1 MSNPSLADFKRLL
14 STLLLRNVMTDFSR
28 DINTDLLFEKIVI
41 HQWILI
47 KLHLMWD
54 VLTDGV

>member
-47 KLHLMWD
+47 KLDLMRD